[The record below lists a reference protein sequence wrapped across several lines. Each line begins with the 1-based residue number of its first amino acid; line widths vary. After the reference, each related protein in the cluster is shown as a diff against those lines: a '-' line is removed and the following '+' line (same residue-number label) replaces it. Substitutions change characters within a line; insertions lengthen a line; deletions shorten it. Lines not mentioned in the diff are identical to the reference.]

1 MNKKNTSDRLK
12 QIMDSRSLKQ
22 VDILRLAAP
31 YCQKYNVKMNKSD
44 LSQYLSGKAEPRQ
57 DKLFILGSAL
67 GVSEAW
73 LMGFDVPIERNT
85 SADHSNADEDENQLL
100 SSFRQLNRTGKGKV
114 VDYAADLTKLPNYTE
129 PEAEDNTES
138 NPISEEPVLIAAHN
152 GHAEEPGQL
161 ELMNRDVALA
171 KEIHRIIHSKQ

>member
-1 MNKKNTSDRLK
+1 MTSTTAKRIREGMELRGIK
-12 QIMDSRSLKQ
+12 QSE
-22 VDILRLAAP
+22 LAEKTGISKGA
-31 YCQKYNVKMNKSD
+31 
-44 LSQYLSGKAEPRQ
+44 LSSYLSERYLPKQNNIFLIAKA
-57 DKLFILGSAL
+57 LN
-67 GVSEAW
+67 VSEAW
-73 LMGFDVPIERNT
+73 LMGGDVPIERIPETQANAESSI
-85 SADHSNADEDENQLL
+85 SASDTQLF
-100 SSFRQLNRTGKGKV
+100 SYFHQLNSIGKSKV
-114 VDYAADLTKLPNYTE
+114 IDLTKLPNYTE

>member
-1 MNKKNTSDRLK
+1 MGEFQNIFRQLRLSASLTQSDIAKR
-12 QIMDSRSLKQ
+12 IGISRSTIGMYETGAREPDFKTLEKIADYFN
-22 VDILRLAAP
+22 VDTDYLLGRT
-31 YCQKYNVKMNKSD
+31 NKTT
-44 LSQYLSGKAEPRQ
+44 LLPET
-57 DKLFILGSAL
+57 
-67 GVSEAW
+67 
-73 LMGFDVPIERNT
+73 IEKNLIRN
-85 SADHSNADEDENQLL
+85 NDETQLL

-138 NPISEEPVLIAAHN
+138 NPISEESVLIAAHN

>member
-1 MNKKNTSDRLK
+1 MTSTTAKRIREGMELRGIK
-12 QIMDSRSLKQ
+12 QSE
-22 VDILRLAAP
+22 LAEKTGISKGA
-31 YCQKYNVKMNKSD
+31 
-44 LSQYLSGKAEPRQ
+44 LSSYLSERYLPKQNNIFLIAKA
-57 DKLFILGSAL
+57 LN
-67 GVSEAW
+67 VSEAW
-73 LMGFDVPIERNT
+73 LMGGDVPIERIPETQANAESSI
-85 SADHSNADEDENQLL
+85 SASDTQLF
-100 SSFRQLNRTGKGKV
+100 SYFHQLNSIGKSKV
-114 VDYAADLTKLPNYTE
+114 IDYAADLTKLPNYTE

>member
-1 MNKKNTSDRLK
+1 MTSTTAKRIREGMELRGIK
-12 QIMDSRSLKQ
+12 QSE
-22 VDILRLAAP
+22 LAEKTGISKGA
-31 YCQKYNVKMNKSD
+31 
-44 LSQYLSGKAEPRQ
+44 LSSYLSERYLPKQNNIFLIAKA
-57 DKLFILGSAL
+57 LN
-67 GVSEAW
+67 VSEAW
-73 LMGFDVPIERNT
+73 LMGGDVPIERISETQANAESSI
-85 SADHSNADEDENQLL
+85 SASDTQLF
-100 SSFRQLNRTGKGKV
+100 SYFHQLNSIGKSKV
-114 VDYAADLTKLPNYTE
+114 IDYAADLTKLPNYTE

>member
-1 MNKKNTSDRLK
+1 MGEFQNIFRQLRLSASLTQNDIAK
-12 QIMDSRSLKQ
+12 RIGISRSTIGMYETGAREPDFKTLEKIADYFN
-22 VDILRLAAP
+22 VDTDYLLGRT
-31 YCQKYNVKMNKSD
+31 NKTT
-44 LSQYLSGKAEPRQ
+44 LLPETIGKNLIR
-57 DKLFILGSAL
+57 D
-67 GVSEAW
+67 
-73 LMGFDVPIERNT
+73 N
-85 SADHSNADEDENQLL
+85 DETQLL
-100 SSFRQLNRTGKGKV
+100 SSFRQLNSTGKGKV

>member
-1 MNKKNTSDRLK
+1 MTSTTAKRIREGMELRGIK
-12 QIMDSRSLKQ
+12 QSE
-22 VDILRLAAP
+22 LAEKTGISKGA
-31 YCQKYNVKMNKSD
+31 
-44 LSQYLSGKAEPRQ
+44 LSSYLSERYLPKQNNIFLIAKA
-57 DKLFILGSAL
+57 LN
-67 GVSEAW
+67 VSEAW
-73 LMGFDVPIERNT
+73 LMGGDVPIERNT